1 MKILGIDPGA
11 SGGAVLLEGNAV
23 IGIHKFVGEDEY
35 MDVIKWCA
43 EQGTDAAFIEQ
54 VHAAP
59 GQGVSSMFKFGDN
72 FGFERG
78 IVRMAGIPLHRVTPQ
93 KWQRGLNLPKA
104 ASKTAH
110 KNNLKNRASE
120 LYPNEK
126 WILATADAVLIARY
140 GLNSF
145 SRTAAES

>member
-11 SGGAVLLEGNAV
+11 SGGAVLLDGSHV
-23 IGIHKFVGEDEY
+23 VGLHKFVSEDEF
-35 MDVIKWCA
+35 MDFIKWCA
-43 EQGTDAAFIEQ
+43 EYGVDAAFIEQ

-59 GQGVSSMFKFGDN
+59 GQGVVSMFKFGDN

-93 KWQRGLNLPKA
+93 KWQKGLLLPKA

-120 LYPNEK
+120 LYPSEK

-140 GLNSF
+140 GLNTL
-145 SRTAAES
+145 SRTKAES

>member
-1 MKILGIDPGA
+1 MIVLGIDPGA
-11 SGGAVLLEGNAV
+11 SGGAVLLKGNHV

-35 MDVIKWCA
+35 IDFIRWCSD
-43 EQGTDAAFIEQ
+43 QKTDAAFIEQ

-59 GQGVSSMFKFGDN
+59 NQGVSSMFKFGDN

-104 ASKTAH
+104 PNKTAH

-120 LYPNEK
+120 LYPSEK

-140 GLNSF
+140 GLNTL
-145 SRTAAES
+145 SRTEAQS